1 MNKELVEQKENNQ
14 VGRPSKYSKK
24 TVKRIVELLAQGKT
38 VRDITRLKS
47 MPCWETLRNWIN
59 KYPEFQEQYAKAKAD
74 GIEFILANA
83 EDLLNDNL
91 EKAKTETKTDLG
103 KTHLVKAA
111 VDLAKWKAEKLS
123 PKVYGKQSEL
133 NVKAGDQL
141 IQVKWSD

>member
-1 MNKELVEQKENNQ
+1 
-14 VGRPSKYSKK
+14 
-24 TVKRIVELLAQGKT
+24 
-38 VRDITRLKS
+38 

-59 KYPEFQEQYAKAKAD
+59 KYREFQEQFAKAKAD

-83 EDLLNDNL
+83 ADLLNDNL
-91 EKAKTETKTDLG
+91 EQAKTEPKTELG
-103 KTHLVKAA
+103 KTLLVKAA